1 MHFSGASLPA
11 TQARVSV
18 RVVFCLSVIVVP
30 ACQQNGADPERP
42 ELPEVDAI
50 VINPLRRWSEYC
62 PGD

>member
-1 MHFSGASLPA
+1 M
-11 TQARVSV
+11 
-18 RVVFCLSVIVVP
+18 VFCLSVIVVP